1 MGGQRLK
8 RGLYYKD
15 RKMKKEEFLSFAR
28 NVSGNAPDPFED
40 EVIPDK
46 AIVLK
51 MPERSVKTY
60 FIPCPVDLDVRH
72 LPPTRTDFD

>member
-1 MGGQRLK
+1 
-8 RGLYYKD
+8 
-15 RKMKKEEFLSFAR
+15 MKKEEFLSFAR

-51 MPERSVKTY
+51 MPERSLKTY
-60 FIPCPVDLDVRH
+60 FIPCPVDLDVR
-72 LPPTRTDFD
+72 PSPSYQNRI